1 MFTKL
6 LSQPP
11 TPLGTAKEGL
21 SIAPVVETVVMRGL
35 SRDPAKRYPTV
46 REFAAAF
53 RAAVT
58 AAANEPVVAA
68 AAPDDDATLLEK
80 ARALFRGRKKR

>member
-21 SIAPVVETVVMRGL
+21 YIAPGVESVVMRGL
-35 SRDPAKRYPTV
+35 SRDPAKRYPSV

-53 RAAVT
+53 RAAVAT
-58 AAANEPVVAA
+58 AATEPAPAPAA
-68 AAPDDDATLLEK
+68 SEDDETLLEK